1 MTSTNIRKLSHSEMD
16 LYRKPLLPETWSC
29 FPVDK
34 DTNTQQ
40 LRKALQKNLDRIRSG
55 AEKDPFSNSITMLAL
70 DISRMLEKNKLNY
83 SALEALIQRLAV
95 GSLGLR
101 ADRLKSYVG
110 CLDKEKNKKK
120 IAQIIKSLA
129 FDDKSLISFTEF
141 NMKIKEEIFGIV
153 FTAHP
158 TFGTTH
164 EMMKELANLAIY
176 GFSNKDKNHKKLKSI
191 IKQIFKTE
199 QRPEKNIT
207 LDYEHSLSMV
217 ALEFLQESLE
227 TFYGVFLKVSQD
239 LYPKEYYKIEPKIL
253 RLNTWVGYDVDGRG
267 DIFWN
272 NSFAKRLLV
281 KINQL
286 KIYKNKVDS
295 IIKKSNS
302 KKMNSEL
309 KLIKNRLNEAV
320 KCNEKALKYFEDKDF
335 LADLEKIKVV
345 SNFMHLNKSKLLTS
359 SKTLITEIDRII
371 NKFWNEKTKIV
382 KSILDDLLLFKILV
396 INCGLGLGRTQFR
409 LNANQLNNA
418 ISREIELTGDPEDPS
433 NKRTYLREL
442 SKRIDRVKPV
452 KINFGSIVE
461 ENMNARKYF
470 MLIKQVLKY
479 VDEDQPVRFLIAECD
494 YSLTVMTALYFSKM
508 FGVEEKVDIS
518 PLFETEKGIENGH
531 SIISTLLKNKH
542 FRSYVLNR
550 KKITVQTGYSD
561 AGRYLGQTAAVLSI
575 ENLQRK
581 IASTLVNNNI
591 SGVKLLIFNTHGES
605 IGRGGHPVSLDDR
618 LRYVCCNYTRKKLA
632 EWNIDLVQE
641 MSFQGGDGYQYF
653 MNHDLSFAAISRIFE
668 FCFDTDFVKDNDSL
682 YNSPDFGIEFVNTI
696 KNFNTDIMDD
706 PNYAALLS
714 VFGSNLNH
722 STGSR
727 SVKRHFDSSV
737 KTLVYHPSQT
747 RAIPQN
753 SILQQLGMLAN
764 TLGGIGTF
772 IRKDPKIFN
781 EYFKSS
787 ERFRRIMDM
796 VQYAFAFSDIE
807 VLKAYIDCYDPGMW
821 LSWSTR
827 TSNSVRSE
835 NMKDVAK
842 LLEEFDVH
850 WRLNKVYRKIHQEY
864 MEIRNWLLS
873 RKHRGRIAVGRGRVI
888 EKEVRDELLLMHG
901 VRVAIF
907 HEIFLLSVKI
917 PNFSD
922 QMGTT
927 KDEIVARLIRF
938 DIFEAVKILRQIFP
952 TGKIKT
958 SNGGFKDK
966 SDYLSDTLI
975 DYSDEEKNI
984 FKKLESLYEC
994 ARRVSTGIA
1003 NFIGSVG

>member
-16 LYRKPLLPETWSC
+16 LYRKPLLPETWSR

-34 DTNTQQ
+34 DIDTQQ
-40 LRKALQKNLDRIRSG
+40 LRKALQKDLDRIRSG

-110 CLDKEKNKKK
+110 CLDTEKNKKK
-120 IAQIIKSLA
+120 IAQIVKSLA
-129 FDDKSLISFTEF
+129 FENKSQITFTEF
-141 NMKIKEEIFGIV
+141 NMKIREEIFGIV

-158 TFGTTH
+158 TFGTTY

-176 GFSNKDKNHKKLKSI
+176 GFSNKDKNQKKLKSI

-239 LYPKEYYKIEPKIL
+239 LYPNEYHKIEPKIL

-272 NSFAKRLLV
+272 NSYAKRLLV

-286 KIYKNKVDS
+286 KIYKKKVDH
-295 IIKKSNS
+295 IIEKSNS
-302 KKMNSEL
+302 QKLNYEL
-309 KLIKNRLNEAV
+309 KLIKNRLNEAI

-335 LADLEKIKVV
+335 LSDLEKIKVV
-345 SNFMHLNKSKLLTS
+345 SNFMHLNKNKLLTS
-359 SKTLITEIDRII
+359 SEILVNEIDRII
-371 NKFWNEKTKIV
+371 NKFWNEKTKII
-382 KSILDDLLLFKILV
+382 KSILNDLILFKILV

-418 ISREIELTGDPEDPS
+418 ISREIQLTGDPEDPS

-442 SKRIDRVKPV
+442 SKRIDSVKPV

-461 ENMNARKYF
+461 ENMNARRYF

-479 VDEDQPVRFLIAECD
+479 IDEDQPVRFLIAECD

-518 PLFETEKGIENGH
+518 PLFETEKGLENGH
-531 SIISTLLKNKH
+531 AIISTLLKNKH
-542 FRSYVLNR
+542 YRSYVLKR

-581 IASTLVNNNI
+581 IASTLVDNNI

-618 LRYVCCNYTRKKLA
+618 LRYVCCNYTRKKLY

-653 MNHDLSFAAISRIFE
+653 MNHDLSFAAITRIFE
-668 FCFDTDFVKDNDSL
+668 FCFDIDFKKDNDSL

-864 MEIRNWLLS
+864 MEIRNWLLG

-938 DIFEAVKILRQIFP
+938 DIFEAVKILRKIFP

-958 SNGGFKDK
+958 SNSGFKDK
-966 SDYLSDTLI
+966 SDYLSETLI